1 MLDSD
6 IFIRRF
12 GTLFW
17 IQYFRKINIFEGMKK
32 KWIFYCVFFFWGGGG
47 HYEIGLFWW
56 VIYIRLRAF

>member
-17 IQYFRKINIFEGMKK
+17 VQYFRKINEEIVDFLL
-32 KWIFYCVFFFWGGGG
+32 FFFFFFFFFFGGGG
-47 HYEIGLFWW
+47 GITKLDYFGGSF
-56 VIYIRLRAF
+56 IYV